1 MQRILIVMLIALFG
15 RSLASGL
22 DITDRQVKDALVML
36 DQQLKKRDSYM
47 AARQERIDSLYV
59 SCITGQVCD
68 SVWFDAAMEIADEY
82 TVYCTDSALY
92 YYTIGYNR
100 AVRQQHDSLSVAFK
114 LKRAVYMPLIGFID
128 EAKADYES
136 IDVESLPK
144 PLKELY
150 YDAGRQMYSYIASFF
165 MAYPNV
171 YSKWSALSVSSQ
183 MSLIELL
190 DPDTPKYK
198 LNQGEFYFVNNE
210 FSMARAIF
218 LDLLAGEPDNSNV
231 YARAAHKLAEIA
243 RMQGQRNDYIY
254 YLALSAMADI
264 KSATL
269 EMMSLQELGATLFQL
284 EDINRA
290 HSYLSV
296 ALASA
301 VKCGA
306 LMRTIQS
313 SEAMPIIESA
323 HKAEL
328 QEWRYRIYA
337 FIALLALMLVL
348 LLVLLLFLRRKMTR
362 LKLLQRHLRDANNIK
377 ELYIGQFMK
386 LCSSY
391 MDKLQQLN
399 KLVNRKIASGKVDD
413 LYKIT
418 KSGKFVEEQSKEFYE
433 IFDNAFLH
441 IYPTFVNEVNKLLQ
455 DDQKIILQEGEL
467 LNTDLRLLAFMRLGI
482 DDGTRIA
489 QILNYSVNTI
499 YAYRNKLKNRA
510 IDRASFESDV
520 MKISSVL

>member
-15 RSLASGL
+15 SNFASGL
-22 DITDRQVKDALVML
+22 DITDDQVEDALKML
-36 DQQLKKRDSYM
+36 DQQLKKRDIYI
-47 AARQERIDSLYV
+47 AARQGRIDSLHV
-59 SCITGQVCD
+59 SCIAGQVCD
-68 SVWFDAAMEIADEY
+68 SIWFDATMKIADEY
-82 TVYCTDSALY
+82 TVYNTDSALY
-92 YYTIGYNR
+92 YYTIGYER
-100 AVRQQHDSLSVAFK
+100 AVGLQLDSLSMVFK
-114 LKRAVYMPLIGFID
+114 LKRAAYMPLVGFMN
-128 EAKADYES
+128 EATADYES
-136 IDVESLPK
+136 IDIETLPLS
-144 PLKELY
+144 LKELY
-150 YDAGRQMYSYIASFF
+150 YDTGRQMYSYIASFF
-165 MAYPNV
+165 TAYPNV

-183 MSLIELL
+183 MFLIELL
-190 DPDTPKYK
+190 DSDTPKYK
-198 LNQGEFYFVNNE
+198 LNQGECYFANKE

-218 LDLLAGEPDNSNV
+218 LDLLAGEPDDSNL

-243 RMQGQRNDYIY
+243 RVQGQRNDYVY

-269 EMMSLQELGATLFQL
+269 EMVSLQELGAMLFQM
-284 EDINRA
+284 EDIGRA

-313 SEAMPIIESA
+313 SEVMPIIESA

-337 FIALLALMLVL
+337 FIALLALMLML
-348 LLVLLLFLRRKMTR
+348 LLVLLLSLRRKVKR

-386 LCSSY
+386 LCSTY

-441 IYPTFVNEVNKLLQ
+441 IYPTFVEDVNKLLQ

-482 DDGTRIA
+482 DDGARIA

-510 IDRASFESDV
+510 VNRTSFESDV